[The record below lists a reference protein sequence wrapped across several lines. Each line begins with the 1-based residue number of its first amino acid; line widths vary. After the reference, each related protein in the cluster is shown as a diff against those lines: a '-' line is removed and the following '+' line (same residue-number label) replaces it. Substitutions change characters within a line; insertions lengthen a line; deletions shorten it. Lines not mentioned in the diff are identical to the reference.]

1 MRVIRG
7 INDPQY
13 MAFNS
18 SEELIVTDLC
28 GDVLVFDK
36 KGEQIRSISKS
47 KHGFGYIHGLAV
59 DKEDNIYVC
68 DAGKHCVYKFN
79 KRGDLL
85 KRFGTYGSGPKE
97 LNFPRGIAVA
107 GDQVFVCDRDNDRV
121 QVLTTELE
129 PVKQIGSLGYGKEHF
144 NQPQDVAVDDQMVYV
159 TDCYNHRVQVLT
171 MDGRFIR
178 SIKKKGS
185 GQGDLSRPF
194 GLCVTGFVYVA
205 EFYSNCVSVF
215 TKDGQFVTSF
225 GYDHITVPYGVAVDS
240 DGFVYVRSK
249 GSVVIF

>member
-1 MRVIRG
+1 
-7 INDPQY
+7 

-18 SEELIVTDLC
+18 SEELIVTDYS

-47 KHGFGYIHGLAV
+47 KHGFGGISGVAV

-68 DAGKHCVYKFN
+68 DWDRSCVYKFN

-85 KRFGTYGSGPKE
+85 NKFGTKGSGPKE

-107 GDQVFVCDRDNDRV
+107 GDQVLVCDQNNHRV

-129 PVKQIGSLGYGKEHF
+129 PVKQIGSEGSGNGNF
-144 NQPQDVAVDDQMVYV
+144 NEPEDVAVDNEQMVYV
-159 TDCYNHRVQVLT
+159 TDCNNRRLQVLT

-178 SIKKKGS
+178 SIEMKLV
-185 GQGDLSRPF
+185 LSRRLSYPR
-194 GLCVTGFVYVA
+194 GVCVTGFVYVVDNINTIMCQC
-205 EFYSNCVSVF
+205 SL
-215 TKDGQFVTSF
+215 K
-225 GYDHITVPYGVAVDS
+225 TVGLSHHLVM
-240 DGFVYVRSK
+240 
-249 GSVVIF
+249 VISLILLE